1 MTVDGPAARL
11 SSASFDFRYNVALDR
26 YRRRIRRIGNAI
38 KDLRTRDRMVS
49 TTSPFETDTRASA
62 SDPVAGPR
70 SVTSF

>member
-38 KDLRTRDRMVS
+38 KDLRTRDRYGLHNF
-49 TTSPFETDTRASA
+49 PF
-62 SDPVAGPR
+62 
-70 SVTSF
+70 